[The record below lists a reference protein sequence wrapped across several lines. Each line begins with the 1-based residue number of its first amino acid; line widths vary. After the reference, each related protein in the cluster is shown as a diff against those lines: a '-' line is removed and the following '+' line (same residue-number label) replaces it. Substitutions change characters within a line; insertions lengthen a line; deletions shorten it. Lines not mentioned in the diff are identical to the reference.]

1 MLEYLFI
8 VIIIVSL
15 VIIGYSLIK
24 MYNDI
29 DLFKKIVIYDQMK
42 KKELINNNA
51 EEIKTNMEEIKSSKN
66 ALNTKI
72 NNDIESAVQ
81 DFNIHTDALNDL
93 TNYIY
98 EKNICDDINNKVRKS
113 NGTKLSESELDSL
126 NDKDK
131 NTNKICC
138 NNPGVSEELKNANFS
153 CYPKESFNNYKN
165 IEKFS
170 EDEREFENTG
180 LIEPELEDAEEII
193 NTGYMPIPETIET
206 TLYNSNLLESD
217 FKDKVS
223 QDAIPYDGLSI
234 PGDLKISKKNGA
246 NVLIKGKNT
255 RLCGTGGGSICSY
268 FPYDNNNT
276 YIRPGKK
283 KGNIYVTHAKYF
295 KAENNSNGL
304 CGKGN
309 GRLCSY
315 FPYDN
320 NHTYI
325 RPGQNDKNIYIINA
339 KHFRAN
345 NNSNILCGGSGK
357 MCSHLP
363 ATNNHTYIRPGEN
376 SNNIYIGGTKENSDR
391 TYQVVINSIKPLRA
405 MRGIKIDDGKEL
417 CIGNEC
423 LTKDD
428 IIKLRKLLNN

>member
-1 MLEYLFI
+1 MLQYLFI

-81 DFNIHTDALNDL
+81 GFNIHTDALNDL

-98 EKNICDDINNKVRKS
+98 AKDICNDSDNKVRKS

-138 NNPGVSEELKNANFS
+138 NNPGVRDELKNANFS
-153 CYPKESFNNYKN
+153 CYPESNPIESFGNYKN

-170 EDEREFENTG
+170 EDEREFEDTD

-193 NTGYMPIPETIET
+193 NTENIPMPEPTET
-206 TLYNSNLLESD
+206 TLNNSKLLESD
-217 FKDKVS
+217 FKNKVS
-223 QDAIPYDGLSI
+223 GDGIPYDGLSI

-246 NVLIKGKNT
+246 TVLIEGKNT
-255 RLCGTGGGSICSY
+255 ILCGTGKGSICSY
-268 FPYDNNNT
+268 FPYKNNT
-276 YIRPGKK
+276 FIRPGKR
-283 KGNIYVTHAKYF
+283 
-295 KAENNSNGL
+295 NG
-304 CGKGN
+304 
-309 GRLCSY
+309 
-315 FPYDN
+315 
-320 NHTYI
+320 
-325 RPGQNDKNIYIINA
+325 
-339 KHFRAN
+339 
-345 NNSNILCGGSGK
+345 
-357 MCSHLP
+357 
-363 ATNNHTYIRPGEN
+363 
-376 SNNIYIGGTKENSDR
+376 NIYIGGKGRSNYTKTILIDSKKPV
-391 TYQVVINSIKPLRA
+391 QIKS
-405 MRGIKIDDGKEL
+405 GIKIDNGKEL
-417 CIGNEC
+417 CIGNQC

-428 IIKLRKLLNN
+428 IIKLKNL